1 MARRDKRYQLPK
13 SRIVLP
19 LIIYTLIFILA
30 DAFVALALSL
40 FASYTTTLKA
50 KASIE
55 NTRYYVNT
63 YKNAEEKDLDV
74 FFDEMKKSGYQVFST
89 DKNLNVLRSNCEVT
103 AELKT
108 EEGEFA
114 GYDFQQEYLKKG
126 QEWGV
131 FNQDAQ
137 ALLQGDVIF

>member
-1 MARRDKRYQLPK
+1 MEWGLIMARRDKRYQLPK

-55 NTRYYVNT
+55 NTRYYVNI
-63 YKNAEEKDLDV
+63 YKNFL
-74 FFDEMKKSGYQVFST
+74 
-89 DKNLNVLRSNCEVT
+89 
-103 AELKT
+103 
-108 EEGEFA
+108 
-114 GYDFQQEYLKKG
+114 
-126 QEWGV
+126 
-131 FNQDAQ
+131 
-137 ALLQGDVIF
+137 